1 MTKSKTIKNILLI
14 LLIVFIAIPFLF
26 MFFDFKIHEGMENDS
41 SEPPP
46 QTDDTLNN
54 ESGNSGQNNF
64 KMDRAK
70 ISNITGVSGDYLYC
84 PAGNITCPPGTNL
97 NRITDSDSSYSL
109 GDSFNFYCTNSSGV
123 DTSSNVI
130 CNNSLKQHSNV
141 LNLPKDCNNQEITF
155 NLQGISSI
163 QNISGE
169 TINGLEGF
177 IKKDSNNVPMD
188 VSGDYVILYKD
199 DGTYNET
206 KNCFLEHGGVSNC
219 CDHGGG
225 GGGGGGEHHGG
236 GGGEHHGGGGEHH
249 GGGGGKCEPEKIKC
263 LANNNAQ
270 IGDPLCCGQ
279 SGVVQNT
286 KYNCPS
292 EFPSCVGYKCGES
305 WGHCTK

>member
-26 MFFDFKIHEGMENDS
+26 MFFDFKIHEGM
-41 SEPPP
+41 
-46 QTDDTLNN
+46 TDGNN
-54 ESGNSGQNNF
+54 GQHNF
-64 KMDRAK
+64 KMDRAN
-70 ISNITGVSGDYLYC
+70 ISSITGVSGDYLYC

-206 KNCFLEHGGVSNC
+206 KNCFLEHGGKANC

-225 GGGGGGEHHGG
+225 GGGGGDDHHGG
-236 GGGEHHGGGGEHH
+236 GGS
-249 GGGGGKCEPEKIKC
+249 CEPEKIKC